1 MYRIIKALNNT
12 NYAGVTGNLK
22 FDADGNPK
30 DKEVTI
36 IKIDGGQ
43 LKFETTIVNK

>member
-1 MYRIIKALNNT
+1 
-12 NYAGVTGNLK
+12 LK
-22 FDADGNPK
+22 FDEEGNPK

-43 LKFETTIVNK
+43 LKYDSTVVNK